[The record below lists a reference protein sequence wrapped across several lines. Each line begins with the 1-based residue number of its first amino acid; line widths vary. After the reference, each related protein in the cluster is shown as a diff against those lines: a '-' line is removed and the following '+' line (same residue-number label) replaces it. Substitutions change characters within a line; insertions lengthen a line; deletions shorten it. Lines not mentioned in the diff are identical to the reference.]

1 MLNPLAEVAGWA
13 IEAAPGPEP
22 PHTPRPDSFDIG
34 AFIAKH
40 GLNVRREGPWNGG
53 GRKWE
58 LDECPFNPEHTGGS
72 AVIIQGADGKLG
84 FKCLH
89 NGCADRHW
97 RDLRELF
104 EPYAQRKGQ
113 AAAAS
118 PSNALPHL
126 VSATELYNG
135 ELVRLRPLMEGLI
148 WDGLTMIVAKPKA
161 GKSWLM
167 LQCAVQIAGG
177 PGVEGVT
184 ALDHGPVLY
193 GAFEEPAARTMARL
207 RKLAPAGDW
216 AENLKFVYDLLPLM
230 GGGAEQLSAL
240 MEQLRPRLV
249 VLDTLTA
256 LIKGGGKRE
265 NDVFRS
271 QYAEVSVVR
280 KLAED
285 FHTAFVLVHH
295 ARKGMAD
302 TAIESVAGTGGIAA
316 AVDTLW
322 CLKRKPEGEAT
333 LEVIGREA
341 EEKTYALRFDQEPFG
356 WRVLGDDAAQ
366 LLNAERRQVLEL
378 LREDGGL
385 SPAQIA
391 AELAKSRPAVRML
404 LKRMREAGQVTKQGS
419 KYISSLSMSYRV
431 TERDKENE

>member
-1 MLNPLAEVAGWA
+1 MPFEL
-13 IEAAPGPEP
+13 
-22 PHTPRPDSFDIG
+22 HTENELP
-34 AFIAKH
+34 
-40 GLNVRREGPWNGG
+40 
-53 GRKWE
+53 E
-58 LDECPFNPEHTGGS
+58 LDALAGIWQMPDEPS
-72 AVIIQGADGKLG
+72 APNGAPPP
-84 FKCLH
+84 
-89 NGCADRHW
+89 AT
-97 RDLRELF
+97 
-104 EPYAQRKGQ
+104 
-113 AAAAS
+113 
-118 PSNALPHL
+118 LPRI

-135 ELVRLRPLMEGLI
+135 EVVRLRQLMEGLI

-167 LQCAVQIAGG
+167 LQAAVQIAGG
-177 PGVEGVT
+177 PDIEGVT
-184 ALDHGPVLY
+184 ALDHGNVLY

-216 AENLKFVYDLLPLM
+216 AKNLHFVYDLMPLM
-230 GGGAEQLSAL
+230 GGGAEQLAAL

-333 LEVIGREA
+333 LEVVGREA
-341 EEKTYALRFDQEPFG
+341 EEKTFALRFDQEPFG

-391 AELAKSRPAVRML
+391 AELAKARPAVRQL
-404 LKRMREAGQVTKQGS
+404 LKLMREDGQVTKQGS
-419 KYISSLSMSYRV
+419 KYISSLSMSHRV

>member
-1 MLNPLAEVAGWA
+1 MRKEVMELPDTDAIAGDWQ
-13 IEAAPGPEP
+13 IPPEYDEPGERSGAPP
-22 PHTPRPDSFDIG
+22 
-34 AFIAKH
+34 
-40 GLNVRREGPWNGG
+40 
-53 GRKWE
+53 
-58 LDECPFNPEHTGGS
+58 
-72 AVIIQGADGKLG
+72 
-84 FKCLH
+84 
-89 NGCADRHW
+89 
-97 RDLRELF
+97 
-104 EPYAQRKGQ
+104 
-113 AAAAS
+113 AS
-118 PSNALPHL
+118 ALPHI
-126 VSATELYNG
+126 VSASELYAG

-167 LQCAVQIAGG
+167 LQCAVDIAGG
-177 PGVEGVT
+177 PAVNGVT

-193 GAFEEPAARTMARL
+193 GAFEEPAARTMGRL

-216 AENLKFVYDLLPLM
+216 AKNLHFVYDLLPLM
-230 GGGAEQLSAL
+230 GGGADQLRAL
-240 MEQLRPRLV
+240 VEQLRPRMV

-265 NDVFRS
+265 SDVFRS

-333 LEVIGREA
+333 LEVVGREA
-341 EEKTYALRFDQEPFG
+341 EEKTYALKFDQQPFG
-356 WRVLGDDAAQ
+356 WSVLGDDAAQ

-378 LREDGGL
+378 LREEGAL

-391 AELAKSRPAVRML
+391 AELAKARPAVRML
-404 LKRMREAGQVTKQGS
+404 LKRMREDNQVRKQGS
-419 KYISSLSMSYRV
+419 KYIPCL
-431 TERDKENE
+431 

>member
-1 MLNPLAEVAGWA
+1 MPFEL
-13 IEAAPGPEP
+13 
-22 PHTPRPDSFDIG
+22 HTENELP
-34 AFIAKH
+34 
-40 GLNVRREGPWNGG
+40 
-53 GRKWE
+53 E
-58 LDECPFNPEHTGGS
+58 LDILAGEWQTPPECDGPS
-72 AVIIQGADGKLG
+72 APDGA
-84 FKCLH
+84 
-89 NGCADRHW
+89 
-97 RDLRELF
+97 
-104 EPYAQRKGQ
+104 
-113 AAAAS
+113 
-118 PSNALPHL
+118 ALPH
-126 VSATELYNG
+126 VVTGAELYAG
-135 ELVRLRPLMEGLI
+135 EVVTLRPLVEGLV

-167 LQCAVQIAGG
+167 LQCAVDIAGG
-177 PGVEGVT
+177 PAVNGVT

-216 AENLKFVYDLLPLM
+216 AKNLHFVYDLLPLM
-230 GGGAEQLSAL
+230 GGGAEQLGAL
-240 MEQLRPRLV
+240 VEQLQPRMV

-256 LIKGGGKRE
+256 LIKGGGGKRE

-271 QYAEVSVVR
+271 QYAEVSRVR

-285 FHTAFVLVHH
+285 FHTAVVIVHH

-302 TAIESVAGTGGIAA
+302 TAVESVAGTGGIAA

-322 CLKRKPEGEAT
+322 CLKRKAEGEAV

-341 EEKTYALRFDQEPFG
+341 EEKTFALKFDQAPFG

-378 LREDGGL
+378 LRDDGAL
-385 SPAQIA
+385 TPAQVA

-404 LKRMREAGQVTKQGS
+404 LKRMREDGQVKKQGS
-419 KYISSLSMSYRV
+419 KYIPSVTLSPSLSVSYRV
-431 TERDKENE
+431 TERESE

>member
-1 MLNPLAEVAGWA
+1 MRAEIAGQRDVEA
-13 IEAAPGPEP
+13 IAGSWEVLPEDPDQHAPGS
-22 PHTPRPDSFDIG
+22 T
-34 AFIAKH
+34 
-40 GLNVRREGPWNGG
+40 
-53 GRKWE
+53 
-58 LDECPFNPEHTGGS
+58 
-72 AVIIQGADGKLG
+72 
-84 FKCLH
+84 
-89 NGCADRHW
+89 
-97 RDLRELF
+97 
-104 EPYAQRKGQ
+104 
-113 AAAAS
+113 
-118 PSNALPHL
+118 LPHIT
-126 VSATELYNG
+126 SAAQLYAG
-135 ELVRLRPLMEGLI
+135 EVVRLRPLLEGLI

-161 GKSWLM
+161 GKSWIM
-167 LQCAVQIAGG
+167 LQAAVHVAGG
-177 PGVEGVT
+177 PGIEGVT

-207 RKLAPAGDW
+207 RKLAPEGDW
-216 AENLKFVYDLLPLM
+216 AKNLHFVYDALPLM
-230 GGGAEQLSAL
+230 GGGAEQLRAL
-240 MEQLRPRLV
+240 VEQLRPRMV

-265 NDVFRS
+265 SDVFRS

-280 KLAED
+280 KIAED
-285 FHTAFVLVHH
+285 FHTAVVLVHH

-341 EEKTYALRFDQEPFG
+341 EEKTFALRFDQDPFG

-366 LLNAERRQVLEL
+366 LLNAERRQILEL
-378 LREDGGL
+378 LREDGAL

-404 LKRMREAGQVTKQGS
+404 LKRMRGDDQVRKQGS
-419 KYISSLSMSYRV
+419 KYIPSLSLSYRV
-431 TERDKENE
+431 TERECE

>member
-1 MLNPLAEVAGWA
+1 MKHELTEESELAAIAGEWQIPECTEPEVVN
-13 IEAAPGPEP
+13 
-22 PHTPRPDSFDIG
+22 G
-34 AFIAKH
+34 A
-40 GLNVRREGPWNGG
+40 
-53 GRKWE
+53 
-58 LDECPFNPEHTGGS
+58 
-72 AVIIQGADGKLG
+72 
-84 FKCLH
+84 
-89 NGCADRHW
+89 
-97 RDLRELF
+97 
-104 EPYAQRKGQ
+104 
-113 AAAAS
+113 
-118 PSNALPHL
+118 ALPH
-126 VSATELYNG
+126 VVTGAELYAG
-135 ELVRLRPLMEGLI
+135 RVVRLRPLIEGLI

-167 LQCAVQIAGG
+167 LQCAVDIAGG
-177 PGVEGVT
+177 PAVSGVT

-193 GAFEEPAARTMARL
+193 GAFEEPEARTMVRL

-216 AENLKFVYDLLPLM
+216 AENLHFVYDLLPLM
-230 GGGAEQLSAL
+230 GGGAEQLKTL
-240 MEQLRPRLV
+240 VGQLRPRMV

-265 NDVFRS
+265 SDVFRS

-280 KLAED
+280 KIAED
-285 FHTAFVLVHH
+285 SHTAVVLVHH

-302 TAIESVAGTGGIAA
+302 SAVESVAGTGGIAA

-341 EEKTYALRFDQEPFG
+341 EEKTFALRFDQEPFG

-378 LREDGGL
+378 LREEGAF

-404 LKRMREAGQVTKQGS
+404 LKRMLEDNQVSKQGS
-419 KYISSLSMSYRV
+419 KYIPSLSVSYRV
-431 TERDKENE
+431 TESESE

>member
-1 MLNPLAEVAGWA
+1 
-13 IEAAPGPEP
+13 
-22 PHTPRPDSFDIG
+22 
-34 AFIAKH
+34 
-40 GLNVRREGPWNGG
+40 
-53 GRKWE
+53 
-58 LDECPFNPEHTGGS
+58 
-72 AVIIQGADGKLG
+72 
-84 FKCLH
+84 
-89 NGCADRHW
+89 
-97 RDLRELF
+97 
-104 EPYAQRKGQ
+104 
-113 AAAAS
+113 
-118 PSNALPHL
+118 
-126 VSATELYNG
+126 
-135 ELVRLRPLMEGLI
+135 MEGLI

-167 LQCAVQIAGG
+167 LQCAVDIAGG
-177 PGVEGVT
+177 PAIDGVT
-184 ALDHGPVLY
+184 ALDHGTVLY

-207 RKLAPAGDW
+207 RKLAPEGDW
-216 AENLKFVYDLLPLM
+216 ARNLHFVYDLMPLM

-240 MEQLRPRLV
+240 MAQLRPRLV

-333 LEVIGREA
+333 LEVVGREA
-341 EEKTYALRFDQEPFG
+341 EEKTFALRFDQEPFG

-378 LREDGGL
+378 LREDGAL
-385 SPAQIA
+385 TPAQVAVAIG
-391 AELAKSRPAVRML
+391 KTQPAVRML
-404 LKRMREAGQVTKQGS
+404 LKRMREDNQVRKDGL
-419 KYISSLSMSYRV
+419 KYIPSLSVSYGV
-431 TERDKENE
+431 TRERKGIET

>member
-1 MLNPLAEVAGWA
+1 MPSKIYAEPDLHSIGQDWQVPP
-13 IEAAPGPEP
+13 ESDETKPSSSTPG
-22 PHTPRPDSFDIG
+22 S
-34 AFIAKH
+34 
-40 GLNVRREGPWNGG
+40 
-53 GRKWE
+53 
-58 LDECPFNPEHTGGS
+58 
-72 AVIIQGADGKLG
+72 
-84 FKCLH
+84 
-89 NGCADRHW
+89 
-97 RDLRELF
+97 
-104 EPYAQRKGQ
+104 
-113 AAAAS
+113 
-118 PSNALPHL
+118 ALPH
-126 VSATELYNG
+126 VITGTELYAG
-135 ELVRLRPLMEGLI
+135 EVVRLRPLLEDLI

-161 GKSWLM
+161 GKSWIM
-167 LQCAVQIAGG
+167 LQAAVHVAGG
-177 PGVEGVT
+177 PGIEGVT

-216 AENLKFVYDLLPLM
+216 AENLHFVYNVFPLM
-230 GGGAEQLSAL
+230 GGGAEQLRAL
-240 MEQLRPRLV
+240 IEHLRPRMV

-280 KLAED
+280 KIAED
-285 FHTAFVLVHH
+285 FHTAVILVHH

-302 TAIESVAGTGGIAA
+302 TAIESVTGTGGIAA

-341 EEKTYALRFDQEPFG
+341 EEKTFALKFEQDPFG

-366 LLNAERRQVLEL
+366 LLNAERRQILEL
-378 LREDGGL
+378 LRDDGAL

-404 LKRMREAGQVTKQGS
+404 LKRMREDSQVSKQGS
-419 KYISSLSMSYRV
+419 KYIPSLSVSYRV
-431 TERDKENE
+431 TERERE